1 MVEFVNYYD
10 TLVDMAKHTVL
21 IVEDDAFILE
31 VLQKKLQQKGYD
43 VLGAGDAQSGFTVLK
58 SQSVDLV
65 ILDIL
70 LPGGANGFLLLK
82 DIKSNDALKNIP
94 VVILSNLSEKKDVER
109 GLKLGAVDFMVK
121 ANNTPNEIIAK
132 VEQVLNQGK

>member
-1 MVEFVNYYD
+1 
-10 TLVDMAKHTVL
+10 MAKQTVL

-31 VLQKKLQQKGYD
+31 VLQKKLQQKGYE
-43 VLGAGDAQSGFTVLK
+43 VVGAGDAQSGFSVLK
-58 SQSVDLV
+58 GQSIDLV
-65 ILDIL
+65 VLDIL

-82 DIKSNDALKNIP
+82 DIKGDQALKNIP

-121 ANNTPNEIIAK
+121 ANHTPNEIIAK
-132 VEQVLNQGK
+132 VENVLSQGK